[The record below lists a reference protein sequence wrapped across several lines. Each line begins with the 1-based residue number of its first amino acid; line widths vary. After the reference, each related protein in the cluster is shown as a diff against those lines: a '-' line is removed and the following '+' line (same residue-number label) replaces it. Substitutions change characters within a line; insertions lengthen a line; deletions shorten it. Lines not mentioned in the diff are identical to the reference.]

1 MLKFFLMMIAMA
13 AQGGGE
19 DGTKSTGQAV
29 IQTTQTTESIGV
41 ETAPQ
46 AQAQVQTQAQIQV
59 QPQPVE
65 APSAKFTTAQE
76 VRPILGMT
84 KASWIAVR
92 EYDGHDIVYF
102 TQLLSWRCGLNAI
115 RYSINGGPLQLYDL
129 PPCHDDTASP
139 NALVAEEGMPIM
151 GLPPKSVQQVYVEI
165 FYDDMT
171 TDSATFDRKSVLM
184 P

>member
-1 MLKFFLMMIAMA
+1 MLNFFLMMIAMA
-13 AQGGGE
+13 AQGGSDG
-19 DGTKSTGQAV
+19 GTKPTDQAAVQVAPATQST
-29 IQTTQTTESIGV
+29 SS
-41 ETAPQ
+41 ETSAQVQVQ
-46 AQAQVQTQAQIQV
+46 AQAQGQAQSA
-59 QPQPVE
+59 E
-65 APSAKFTTAQE
+65 APSGKFTTAQE

-129 PPCHDDTASP
+129 PACHEDTASP
-139 NALVAEEGMPIM
+139 NALVGEEGMPIM
-151 GLPPKSVQQVYVEI
+151 GLPPKSVQQVYVEV